1 MAKNVDEKLQDANSL
16 KETTTKYQAEMA
28 EVGVNNELST
38 DFNNRIQN
46 VTAKDTAYKES
57 INLIRQ
63 KTVEQN
69 NALQQSRTAIRI
81 VKDAGMDVY
90 YGQPNIIPE
99 FHPGIT
105 INTVKAM
112 LSELP
117 YFIELTIR
125 RMEKLSEAGIGQPHA
140 DELSRCYS
148 LVQTSDSEQE
158 NAKRMRNTAKNELK
172 GALTNLQEI
181 MYRIRK
187 KAAVRFAGSPD
198 IRNEFRTIIVRRRK
212 RAEET
217 GGEMGNTE

>member
-1 MAKNVDEKLQDANSL
+1 MAKNVDEKLQDANFL
-16 KETTTKYQAEMA
+16 KETTAKYQTEMA
-28 EVGVNNELST
+28 EAGFNDELAT

-46 VTAKDTAYKES
+46 VTTKDTAYKQA
-57 INLIRQ
+57 INLVRQ

-69 NALQQSRTAIRI
+69 DALQQSRTAIRI

-90 YGQPNIIPE
+90 YGQPDIIAE
-99 FHPGIT
+99 FHPGTT

-117 YFIELTIR
+117 YFIELTTR
-125 RMEKLSEAGIGQPHA
+125 RMDKLSEAGIGQPHL
-140 DELSRCYS
+140 DELSRCYT

-172 GALTNLQEI
+172 ETLASLQEI

-212 RAEET
+212 KAEGESEPET
-217 GGEMGNTE
+217 EG

>member
-1 MAKNVDEKLQDANSL
+1 MAKNVDEKLQDANFL
-16 KETTTKYQAEMA
+16 KETSTKYKTEMA
-28 EVGVNNELST
+28 EAGFNDELAD
-38 DFNNRIQN
+38 DFNNRILS
-46 VTAKDTAYKES
+46 VTAKDTAYKQA

-69 NALQQSRTAIRI
+69 DTSQQSLAAIKI

-90 YGQPNIIPE
+90 YGHPDVIAE
-99 FHPGIT
+99 FHPGLT

-112 LSELP
+112 LTELP
-117 YFIELTIR
+117 YFIELTAR

-148 LVQTSDSEQE
+148 LVQTIDSAQE
-158 NAKRMRNTAKNELK
+158 NAKRMRNTARNELK
-172 GALTNLQEI
+172 ETLANLQEM

-187 KAAVRFAGSPD
+187 KAAVRFANNAD

-212 RAEET
+212 KAEGESEQET
-217 GGEMGNTE
+217 EE

>member
-1 MAKNVDEKLQDANSL
+1 MAKNVDEKLQDANFL
-16 KETTTKYQAEMA
+16 KETTAKYQTEMA
-28 EVGVNNELST
+28 EAGFNDELAT

-46 VTAKDTAYKES
+46 VTTKDTAYKQA
-57 INLIRQ
+57 INLVRQ

-69 NALQQSRTAIRI
+69 DALQQSRTAIRI

-90 YGQPNIIPE
+90 YGQPDIIAE
-99 FHPGIT
+99 FHPGTT

-117 YFIELTIR
+117 YFIELTTR
-125 RMEKLSEAGIGQPHA
+125 RMDKLSEAGIGQPHL
-140 DELSRCYS
+140 DELSRCYT

-172 GALTNLQEI
+172 ETLASLQEI

-212 RAEET
+212 KAEGESGET
-217 GGEMGNTE
+217 TNG